1 MSDEQ
6 NLGEQA
12 LGKVAEI
19 AIASQLDETKDVNVD
34 VSTDPIKLV
43 QGKVDQ
49 VSITGEGM
57 VMKQDLRVEAVGV
70 NINSVAIDPIKA
82 VMGEIELT
90 QPADAQVQVLLTEQ
104 DLNRALSSAYIRSK
118 MKDLSID
125 MQGKPVLFDI
135 QQAKLQLPRTGEM
148 DMNVSILLKQTSE
161 TKQFSATAKPFLEDN
176 GQRIAIE
183 ILAAEGQGL
192 NLEFVTV
199 LLEKLIELL
208 DLRNFD
214 LDGNSIQLKD
224 FDVQAGKILIRG
236 TSTVSKFNSKQAEE
250 N

>member
-19 AIASQLDETKDVNVD
+19 AIASQLDETKEVNVD

-70 NINSVAIDPIKA
+70 NISSVAIDPIKA
-82 VMGEIELT
+82 VTGEIELT

-104 DLNRALSSAYIRSK
+104 DLNRALSSDYIRSK

-125 MQGKPVLFDI
+125 MQGNPVLFDI
-135 QQAKLQLPRTGEM
+135 QQAKLQLPRAGEM

-192 NLEFVTV
+192 NLEFVAV

-236 TSTVSKFNSKQAEE
+236 TSTVNKFNSKQAEE